1 MTKEEKLDDLEKRSR
16 EAIRE
21 IMAAGIRGIETGV
34 YSTPDKKLTVD
45 AKDFYFEWKR
55 NKNFYKKF
63 WFFAAV
69 EGMFYIFTS
78 PKMMGVGEASLLT
91 NWMMLAAAFVV
102 AIYFFEVGSAKRTY
116 CMEMAASDEHADD
129 LKVAI
134 FGGAEKLQILYKKIG
149 VVTAIAVGLALY
161 AHFTGGGS
169 MLIASI
175 VIGSLLFLNLK
186 KE

>member
-16 EAIRE
+16 EAVRE
-21 IMAAGIRGIETGV
+21 IMAAAMRGIEAGV
-34 YSTPDKKLTVD
+34 YSKADKKLTVD
-45 AKDFYFEWKR
+45 AKDYYFEWKR

-91 NWMMLAAAFVV
+91 NWMMLAGAFVV

-116 CMEMAASDEHADD
+116 CMELSGSDEYADD
-129 LKVAI
+129 LKIAI
-134 FGGAEKLQILYKKIG
+134 FGGAERLQILYKKIG
-149 VVTAIAVGLALY
+149 IVAAIAVGLALY
-161 AHFTGGGS
+161 AHFTGKGS
-169 MLIASI
+169 MLMASI
-175 VIGSLLFLNLK
+175 VIGSLPFLDLK